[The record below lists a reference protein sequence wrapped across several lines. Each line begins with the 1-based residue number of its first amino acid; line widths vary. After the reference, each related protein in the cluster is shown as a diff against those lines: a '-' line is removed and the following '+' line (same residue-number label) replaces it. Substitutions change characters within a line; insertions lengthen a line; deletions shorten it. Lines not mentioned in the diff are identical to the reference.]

1 MIRIESRTYTG
12 TAAAQEVLMGAGPD
26 FALTKRLNGAATNA
40 YALWRGMPR
49 NLANVPGASQAS
61 KANQIV
67 DLTRDGIYVGSGQS
81 QSAAL
86 YAAVTIKG
94 LRGSKHFATGRF
106 STNNVDNRAMAGREG
121 CGFQP
126 DLLWMQRRTDGAAL
140 AAFRHRDH
148 VGDQSQTFAAA
159 ATSNLIQSFTADG
172 FTLGNSPTVNGSAAD
187 LVDWWA
193 LRNVPGAIHCTSF
206 VGTGAAQDIA
216 LPFQPTVVL
225 LKNRD
230 TADPAFLLTQGML
243 DSAIASHPIT
253 AAAADATGITGIGAA
268 GFSVGALAACNG
280 AGNTILVVA
289 LRDGT
294 FYPGRA

>member
-40 YALWRGMPR
+40 YTLWRGMPR

-61 KANQIV
+61 KANQIT

-86 YAAVTIKG
+86 YAAVTIKAF
-94 LRGSKHFATGRF
+94 RGDNHFATGRYV
-106 STNNVDNRAMAGREG
+106 TNNVDNRAMSGSEG

-126 DLLWMQRRTDGAAL
+126 DLLWMQRRTDGAAS
-140 AAFRHRDH
+140 AVFRHRDH
-148 VGDQSQTFAAA
+148 VGDQSQTFIAA
-159 ATSNLIQSFTADG
+159 ATSNLIQSFTSDG
-172 FTLGNSPTVNGSAAD
+172 WTLGNSPSVNGSSVD
-187 LVDWWA
+187 QVDWWA

-225 LKNRD
+225 LKSRD
-230 TADPAFLLTQGML
+230 TTDPAFLLTQGMI

-253 AAAADATGITGIGAA
+253 GAAADSTGITGITAA

-280 AGNTILVVA
+280 SGNTILVVA

-294 FYPGRA
+294 YYPGRA

>member
-26 FALTKRLNGAATNA
+26 LALTKRLNGTATAAYT
-40 YALWRGMPR
+40 LWRDMPR

-61 KANQIV
+61 KANQIT
-67 DLTRDGIYVGSGQS
+67 DLTRDGVYVGSGQS
-81 QSAAL
+81 QSGAL
-86 YAAVTIKG
+86 YAAVTIKAF
-94 LRGSKHFATGRF
+94 RGDNHFATGRYV
-106 STNNVDNRAMAGREG
+106 TNNVDNRVMAGREG

-126 DLLWMQRRTDGAAL
+126 DLLWMQRRTDGAAS
-140 AAFRHRDH
+140 AVFRHRDH
-148 VGDQSQTFAAA
+148 VGDQSQTFIAA
-159 ATSNLIQSFTADG
+159 ATSNLIQSFTSDG
-172 FTLGNSPTVNGSAAD
+172 WTLGNSPSVNGAAVD
-187 LVDWWA
+187 QVDWWA

-216 LPFQPTVVL
+216 LPFRPTVVL

-230 TADPAFLLTQGML
+230 TTDPAFLLTQGMI
-243 DSAIASHPIT
+243 DSAITSHPIT
-253 AAAADATGITGIGAA
+253 GAAADATGITGITAA

-280 AGNTILVVA
+280 SGNTILVVA

-294 FYPGRA
+294 YYPGRS

>member
-26 FALTKRLNGAATNA
+26 FALTKRLNGTATAAYT
-40 YALWRGMPR
+40 LWRGMPR
-49 NLANVPGASQAS
+49 NLANVPGASLAS
-61 KANQIV
+61 KANQV
-67 DLTRDGIYVGSGQS
+67 MDLTRDGVYVGSGQS

-94 LRGSKHFATGRF
+94 LRGGSYFATGRF
-106 STNNVDNRAMAGREG
+106 STNNVDGRDMTAREG

-148 VGDQSQTFAAA
+148 VGDQSQTFASAA
-159 ATSNLIQSFTADG
+159 VANLIQSFTADG

-206 VGTGAAQDIA
+206 VGTGAAQDIG

-225 LKNRD
+225 VKNRD
-230 TADPAFLLTQGML
+230 TSDPAFLLTQGML
-243 DSAIASHPIT
+243 DNAIASHPIT
-253 AAAADATGITGIGAA
+253 GAAADATGITGIGPA

-294 FYPGRA
+294 YYPGRA